1 MRILPLLIV
10 TALGLGAC
18 DQTPEAGD
26 PAGVANES
34 TAAGDGRAQ
43 SAGDTT
49 PCPFRN
55 SSGWQGYM
63 DNGQLN
69 VGGRLDIM
77 MAGFKPTL
85 RKRASA
91 APGVV
96 AFDLSLDPSPG
107 TAISERVDY
116 KGPGVPGANRGEIYC
131 GGERIQEFKL
141 YL

>member
-1 MRILPLLIV
+1 MRTLPLLV
-10 TALGLGAC
+10 LASLGVGAC
-18 DQTPEAGD
+18 DHPSDAGN
-26 PAGVANES
+26 PAGVTNES
-34 TAAGDGRAQ
+34 I
-43 SAGDTT
+43 SAGNENVQSTRDTT

-63 DNGQLN
+63 ENGQLN

-116 KGPGVPGANRGEIYC
+116 KGPGVPGATRGEIYC